1 MPARRV
7 FAPSAAAV
15 QGDRKIRV
23 ANSMPDIPEVNSML
37 EDLVLSKAR
46 NKWDYIKT
54 QLVAEAA
61 KKVALFSVCF

>member
-1 MPARRV
+1 
-7 FAPSAAAV
+7 
-15 QGDRKIRV
+15 
-23 ANSMPDIPEVNSML
+23 MPDIPEVNSML